1 VNQFHLLVGLIR
13 RTLPFFILL
22 LFSVNL
28 FAASPAVV
36 RGSEGVVASRSALAS
51 EVGVEIMKAGGNAI
65 DAAVAVGFAL
75 AVTYPSAGNLG
86 GGGFMVGYTEK
97 GEKFALDFREKAP
110 ALAHQDMFL
119 DASGEVVKGLS
130 TKSLL
135 AVGVPGS
142 VAGLLEALEKH
153 GTLSVAQVLAPA
165 IKLAEDGFP
174 LNYDIARQF
183 KKYLPVMKAYP
194 ASWKKFTQAGKPY
207 QAGEIWKQPLLAK
220 TLKRIAAQGRAGFYQ
235 GPTADLLVSQMQ
247 RGGGLISKQDLKDYN
262 VVWRKPVQGQYR
274 GYEVLGMPPPSS
286 GGVLVQQIL
295 NTLEPYDVGALK
307 WGSTELIHLM
317 VEAQRRAFADRAEH
331 LGDADFYP
339 VPVSQITSKAYARQ
353 RFADFNSDRASDSD
367 AISPGK
373 AGPAESL
380 ETTHYSVM
388 DRRGNSISVTTTLN
402 LGYGNKVVVEG
413 AGFLLNNEMDD
424 FSAKPGSPNA
434 YGLLGSQANAIEGGK
449 RMLSSM
455 SPTIVL
461 KDGKP
466 FLVTGSPG
474 GSTIINTT
482 LQVLVNVIDHGMP
495 LNDAVALPRFHHQW
509 KPNRIVFEPYSISVD
524 AQRRLTEMN
533 HRALTESSWLMGD
546 ANSVM
551 IKDGV
556 LMGMS
561 DPRSEGGAAAF

>member
-1 VNQFHLLVGLIR
+1 
-13 RTLPFFILL
+13 
-22 LFSVNL
+22 
-28 FAASPAVV
+28 
-36 RGSEGVVASRSALAS
+36 
-51 EVGVEIMKAGGNAI
+51 
-65 DAAVAVGFAL
+65 
-75 AVTYPSAGNLG
+75 
-86 GGGFMVGYTEK
+86 
-97 GEKFALDFREKAP
+97 
-110 ALAHQDMFL
+110 
-119 DASGEVVKGLS
+119 
-130 TKSLL
+130 
-135 AVGVPGS
+135 
-142 VAGLLEALEKH
+142 
-153 GTLSVAQVLAPA
+153 
-165 IKLAEDGFP
+165 
-174 LNYDIARQF
+174 
-183 KKYLPVMKAYP
+183 
-194 ASWKKFTQAGKPY
+194 
-207 QAGEIWKQPLLAK
+207 
-220 TLKRIAAQGRAGFYQ
+220 
-235 GPTADLLVSQMQ
+235 
-247 RGGGLISKQDLKDYN
+247 LISKQDLKDYN

-339 VPVSQITSKAYARQ
+339 VPVSQLTSKAYARQ

>member
-1 VNQFHLLVGLIR
+1 MNQFHLLVGLIR

-339 VPVSQITSKAYARQ
+339 VPVSQLTSKAYARQ